1 MDRAEFVEYMTD
13 RVFDILTKRAN
24 KHPQRF
30 VAADTPKIVAW
41 LGWTESPDFG
51 AIRSALTMLENAGL
65 IEKAKSKDDK
75 GRVLRGFIVNRIAP
89 AAPEPVEVAPTEL
102 VLTAADANFLQ
113 RCGIAIEEPEFA
125 GAK

>member
-13 RVFDILTKRAN
+13 RVFETLTKRAN

-30 VAADTPKIVAW
+30 VAADTPKIVGW

-65 IEKAKSKDDK
+65 IVKARSKDAK
-75 GRVLRGFIVNRIAP
+75 GKALRGFIVRNVPP
-89 AAPEPVEVAPTEL
+89 AASEPVEVAPTEL
-102 VLTAADANFLQ
+102 VLTAADANFLH
-113 RCGIAIEEPEFA
+113 RCGIALDQPDFA
-125 GAK
+125 EVK